1 MAIGIPVEI
10 EIPIEGLH
18 LKNLASWE
26 IIQDKIVVKYVFKHT
41 NATKSSGVLSF
52 VGHLCKTVSLVFKRL
67 IQRFS
72 SW

>member
-26 IIQDKIVVKYVFKHT
+26 IIQDKIVVKYLFKHT

-52 VGHLCKTVSLVFKRL
+52 VGAPL
-67 IQRFS
+67 
-72 SW
+72 